1 MVNNV
6 GKAQMAKHHRKSTE
20 GTLHWRNENGR
31 GPRRWSAKERENHG
45 QPILLPTT
53 DLLVVASG
61 TNLYGSIER
70 TREEGDGD
78 SCLHQPDT
86 FIKL

>member
-20 GTLHWRNENGR
+20 GALHWRSENGR

-70 TREEGDGD
+70 TREEMGTAVCI
-78 SCLHQPDT
+78 SP
-86 FIKL
+86 IPS